1 MKINFIIILCIFQ
14 IGNASIILDKCKEN
28 IQTIFSKDD
37 SLEQI
42 IWSIPTKIKK
52 EIEIQTKQR
61 FFRNNLHI
69 WKIYKNNSIIGTA
82 ILDNVLGKSMP
93 ISFLVIFNLNGQ
105 ILNTKIIKYRE
116 PYGGEISSLNWLNQ
130 FTNRTDSSSFKI
142 GKEIDGISGATISV
156 NSVSIGIHK
165 LALLYPILN
174 LIHKRE

>member
-1 MKINFIIILCIFQ
+1 
-14 IGNASIILDKCKEN
+14 
-28 IQTIFSKDD
+28 
-37 SLEQI
+37 
-42 IWSIPTKIKK
+42 
-52 EIEIQTKQR
+52 
-61 FFRNNLHI
+61 
-69 WKIYKNNSIIGTA
+69 
-82 ILDNVLGKSMP
+82 MP
-93 ISFLVIFNLNGQ
+93 ISFFLIFNLNGQ

-142 GKEIDGISGATISV
+142 GKEIDGISGATTSV